1 MGLLKFSGKR
11 LGRQLAWERKRE
23 LNNKRIILEI
33 GKICAIISKMYLEV
47 DLQSNREV

>member
-11 LGRQLAWERKRE
+11 LGWQLVWERKRE

-33 GKICAIISKMYLEV
+33 GRICALLLARCI
-47 DLQSNREV
+47 